1 MAYSLQLHISRYT
14 LDSQEIKTFSRLSET
29 RAMQV
34 VGGNGVEKK
43 GPDSADVIP
52 APRREIAMQPPW

>member
-1 MAYSLQLHISRYT
+1 
-14 LDSQEIKTFSRLSET
+14 
-29 RAMQV
+29 